1 MSEKKS
7 KAGIVPQEYSVKG
20 HLRALENELTQYK
33 HVGSKFGEFMRIST
47 DEARTIRTRHNS
59 IENRFNTI
67 QEEVLRLEKKI
78 DKLATGGLGFFG
90 RLFWRNR

>member
-1 MSEKKS
+1 
-7 KAGIVPQEYSVKG
+7 
-20 HLRALENELTQYK
+20 
-33 HVGSKFGEFMRIST
+33 MRIST

-90 RLFWRNR
+90 RLFANAKQIEKSEAIHIKKNPNASTKFGSPYVIKYGDEVDYFS